1 MCKVSRIEY
10 SRDALK
16 ALLRMPSNTAR
27 LIRTKVEQLAADPF
41 APNNNV
47 KRLKGM
53 DAFRLRVGDWRVVY
67 EIDRRTIVIFVIRI
81 GPRSSVYED

>member
-1 MCKVSRIEY
+1 MFRIEY

-16 ALLRMPSNTAR
+16 ALLRMPVNTAR
-27 LIRTKVEQLAADPF
+27 LIRTKIEQLAADPF

-67 EIDRRTIVIFVIRI
+67 EIDRRAITIAVIRI
-81 GPRSSVYED
+81 GPRGNVYED

>member
-1 MCKVSRIEY
+1 MFRIEY

-16 ALLRMPSNTAR
+16 MLLRMPVNMAR
-27 LIRTKVEQLAADPF
+27 LIRTKIEQVAADPF

-67 EIDRRTIVIFVIRI
+67 EIDRRAITIFVIRI
-81 GPRSSVYED
+81 GPRGSVYED

>member
-1 MCKVSRIEY
+1 MRKVFRIEY

-16 ALLRMPSNTAR
+16 ALLRMPSNTAK
-27 LIRTKVEQLAADPF
+27 LIRTKIEQLAADPL

-47 KRLKGM
+47 KRLRGVN
-53 DAFRLRVGDWRVVY
+53 AFRLRVGDWRVVY
-67 EIDRRTIVIFVIRI
+67 EIDRRTIVIFVIGI

>member
-1 MCKVSRIEY
+1 VYRIEY

-16 ALLRMPSNTAR
+16 ALVRMPSNTAR
-27 LIRTKVEQLAADPF
+27 LVRSKIEQLAANPLV
-41 APNNNV
+41 ANNNV

-67 EIDRRTIVIFVIRI
+67 ELRHRTIVLLVIKI

>member
-1 MCKVSRIEY
+1 MYRIEY

-16 ALLRMPSNTAR
+16 ALVRMPSNTAR
-27 LIRTKVEQLAADPF
+27 LVRSKIEQLAANPLV
-41 APNNNV
+41 ANNNV

-67 EIDRRTIVIFVIRI
+67 ELRHRTIVLLVIKI